1 MYYIKSKRTLKING
15 TPEDRYI
22 AKVYRGTDITQEELC
37 QEIAYASSLTEGD
50 VNNCLKLFLFLY
62 LLLYLIK
69 NKIFLQRYIFFS
81 NINPML
87 DFSMPLYDISII
99 LF

>member
-37 QEIAYASSLTEGD
+37 QEIAYASSLTECY
-50 VNNCLKLFLFLY
+50 VNNYFKLFLFLY
-62 LLLYLIK
+62 LLFYLTK
-69 NKIFLQRYIFFS
+69 NHILSQRYSIFFKYKS
-81 NINPML
+81 HV
-87 DFSMPLYDISII
+87 
-99 LF
+99 